1 MTSGGDA
8 REEAGPLM
16 RGGTR
21 IGGRGLL
28 AALVGSSLMAFAGT
42 ALAQSAEEVARRLY
56 GSAYTDTVTQRTSCL
71 ALIALAGLGLL
82 AYYLHRTQSTRLGA
96 RRESDFR
103 EVVDQIEGVVHM
115 PNLLRV
121 GQRVEIEH
129 EAGRSRR
136 LYGSYVQ
143 EVGPTSV
150 LLGAP
155 RHDGI
160 LVPLHP
166 EEVVGV
172 IVRHEQH
179 SYRMEGEVLER
190 RAGQI
195 ASVLVSRSD
204 WVTRFQRR
212 DYFRVQIQLDAR
224 FEQYRRG
231 FATPSEL
238 HREGVIVNL
247 SASGCRLL
255 TGGPISKAK
264 FCVVEFR
271 LPGIKHPLRA
281 AGEVVMSQPGKR
293 GMFGASCLACQFI
306 DLKRPDRE
314 AIMAYVRD
322 VELRRIR
329 AKREREDDAT
339 DKGATP

>member
-1 MTSGGDA
+1 MPGGMPI
-8 REEAGPLM
+8 R
-16 RGGTR
+16 
-21 IGGRGLL
+21 GRGRL
-28 AALVGSSLMAFAGT
+28 AALVGGCLVALAGT
-42 ALAQSAEEVARRLY
+42 AAAQSAEEVARRLY
-56 GSAYTDTVTQRTSCL
+56 GRAHTDAVTQRTSCL
-71 ALIALAGLGLL
+71 ALLALAGLALL
-82 AYYLHRTQSTRLGA
+82 AYYLHRTQSTRIRQ

-103 EVVDQIEGVVHM
+103 EVVEHIEGLMHV

-129 EAGRSRR
+129 QAGRSRR

-160 LVPLHP
+160 LVPLHA

-172 IVRHEQH
+172 IVRHGQH
-179 SYRMEGEVLER
+179 SFRMEGEVLER

-195 ASVLVSRSD
+195 ASVLISRTD

-212 DYFRVQIQLDAR
+212 DYFRVEIQLDTK
-224 FEQYRRG
+224 FEQFRRG
-231 FATPSEL
+231 FATPSDL
-238 HREGVIVNL
+238 HREGIIVNL

-255 TGGPISKAK
+255 TSGPVSKAK

-271 LPGIKHPLRA
+271 LPGVKRPLRA
-281 AGEVVMSQPGKR
+281 TGEVVLSQPGKKS
-293 GMFGASCLACQFI
+293 MFGASCLACQFT
-306 DLKRPDRE
+306 DLKANDRE
-314 AIMAYVRD
+314 AIMAYVRE
-322 VELRRIR
+322 VERRRIR
-329 AKREREDDAT
+329 ARRERESEAAER
-339 DKGATP
+339 GATT